1 MYITELL
8 KKLDTGITF
17 RPDTGAFRSGLV
29 EIFITNGDEECAELF
44 SEHSCD
50 ILISVSEHTIAEGK
64 VTFMVISDLGEHTL
78 ECTLSALSDDAIR
91 DLDEQ
96 LTRHVLLHPKRS
108 EDVSPKVII
117 RKNVNGMLDIHQAAQ
132 KLGRSQLFLK
142 NKIPCSENTYHEVNG
157 KQELKEYY
165 WTRQLINCLCDI
177 QVNGATAEN
186 RKYITEECC
195 EGDSKWAEEIVLLL
209 DQRRT
214 PPKSDAA
221 LPKTRARAQTNK
233 QTLKKTL

>member
-8 KKLDTGITF
+8 KKLDAGVTF

-29 EIFITNGDEECAELF
+29 EIFITNVDEVCAELF

-78 ECTLSALSDDAIR
+78 ECTLSTLSDDAIR
-91 DLDEQ
+91 DIDEQ
-96 LTRHVLLHPKRS
+96 LTRHVQLHPKRS
-108 EDVSPKVII
+108 ADVSPKVIL
-117 RKNVNGMLDIHQAAQ
+117 RKNVTGMLDIHQAAQ

-142 NKIPCSENTYHEVNG
+142 NNIPCSENTYHEVNG
-157 KQELKEYY
+157 KQELKEYF
-165 WTRQLINCLCDI
+165 WSRQLINCLCHI

-186 RKYITEECC
+186 TKYITEECC
-195 EGDSKWAEEIVLLL
+195 EGDSKWAEEIILLL
-209 DQRRT
+209 DQRT
-214 PPKSDAA
+214 PTPKRGGA
-221 LPKTRARAQTNK
+221 LPKSRVRAQTNK
-233 QTLKKTL
+233 QTFKKSP